1 MKKRIFSGAQPTG
14 ELHIGNYLGALK
26 NWVALQDEYEAF
38 YCIVNLH
45 AITLPQDPAKL
56 RQKTLDLA
64 RVYLAAGVDPSR
76 STIFIQSDVA
86 EHAELTWV
94 LSCVAR
100 MGELGR
106 MTQFKEKRQ
115 KSFGRGQSNQ
125 KDVEYYRSFVRQIE
139 EAQGIKFPASDDR
152 FDGVL
157 GRYLSRIKKESMEK
171 MLAGGDIPQSEFFDA
186 FRTAIAELEEENE
199 QQASV
204 GLFTY
209 PVLMAAD
216 ILLYQTDLVPVGQD
230 QKQHLELSRDLAIR
244 FNRDFGKTFK
254 VPEPYIP
261 KAGASIKSLQDPTKK
276 MSKSDENPKGSIF
289 LTDDA
294 DTITKKI
301 KSAVTDS
308 GTDINFD
315 ETRPA
320 INNLLTI
327 YQLVSGKTAEDCVAH
342 FEGKMY
348 GQFKGELAEA
358 VVESLRPF
366 QQRIADYD
374 DVSLRQILDRGA
386 EKARSIAAET
396 LTDVYQKTGI
406 R

>member
-26 NWVALQDEYEAF
+26 NWVALQDDYEAF

-45 AITLPQDPAKL
+45 AITLPQDPATL

-86 EHAELTWV
+86 AHAELTWV

-100 MGELGR
+100 MGELER
-106 MTQFKEKRQ
+106 MTQFKD
-115 KSFGRGQSNQ
+115 KSSKGSSER
-125 KDVEYYRSFVRQIE
+125 
-139 EAQGIKFPASDDR
+139 
-152 FDGVL
+152 
-157 GRYLSRIKKESMEK
+157 
-171 MLAGGDIPQSEFFDA
+171 AG
-186 FRTAIAELEEENE
+186 
-199 QQASV
+199 V

-216 ILLYQTDLVPVGQD
+216 ILLYQADLVPVGQD
-230 QKQHLELSRDLAIR
+230 QKQHLELSRDLAVR
-244 FNRDFGKTFK
+244 FNRDFGETFK
-254 VPEPYIP
+254 VPDPYIP

-276 MSKSDENPKGSIF
+276 MSKSDENLKGSIF

-294 DTITKKI
+294 DTIAKKI

-308 GTDINFD
+308 GTDIKFD
-315 ETRPA
+315 ESRPA

-327 YQLVSGKTAEDCVAH
+327 YQLVTGKTAEECEAN

-358 VVESLRPF
+358 TIEFMRPF
-366 QQRIADYD
+366 QERIKQFD
-374 DVSLRQILDRGA
+374 DEAVERILKTGA
-386 EKARSIAAET
+386 EKARSIANDT
-396 LTDVYQKTGI
+396 LKDVYSKTGI
-406 R
+406 N